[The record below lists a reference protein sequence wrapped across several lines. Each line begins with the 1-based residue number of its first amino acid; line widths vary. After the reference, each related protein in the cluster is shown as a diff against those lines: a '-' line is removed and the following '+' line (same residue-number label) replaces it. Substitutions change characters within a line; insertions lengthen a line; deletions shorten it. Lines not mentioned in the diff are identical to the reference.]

1 MEIRRRSVALSAL
14 LTLAVGGGAVVYQ
27 SQLSPPAA
35 LTTAHNSEPL
45 VRSHSPALGP
55 AHATVHVVKFLDPA
69 SVAVR
74 DIYPFVK
81 GLMLTHSG
89 DTRLSIRYAPAHRGS
104 VEVIRMLEAARK
116 QGKFWESL
124 DLLLVFQSKWVVQQ
138 AVQADLAWKFLDAS
152 RMVDMERLR
161 IDMESPEIAQ
171 IIAQDLTDAQTLNVA
186 NTSGLFVNGTPVP
199 AARPEPIQLLVNDAL
214 TRATRHP

>member
-1 MEIRRRSVALSAL
+1 
-14 LTLAVGGGAVVYQ
+14 
-27 SQLSPPAA
+27 
-35 LTTAHNSEPL
+35 
-45 VRSHSPALGP
+45 
-55 AHATVHVVKFLDPA
+55 
-69 SVAVR
+69 
-74 DIYPFVK
+74 
-81 GLMLTHSG
+81 
-89 DTRLSIRYAPAHRGS
+89 
-104 VEVIRMLEAARK
+104 MLEAARK